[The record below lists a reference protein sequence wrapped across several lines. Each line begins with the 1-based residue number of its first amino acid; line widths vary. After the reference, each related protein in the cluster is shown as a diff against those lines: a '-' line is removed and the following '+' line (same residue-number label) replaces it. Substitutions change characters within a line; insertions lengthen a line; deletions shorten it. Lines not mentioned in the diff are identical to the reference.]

1 MNSIWDIINIP
12 FGYVIR
18 FCNKLVGNQY
28 LLALLLFAVIIEVIL
43 LPFGIKQQKNSIK
56 QAKLRPKE
64 MAIRKKYAGRND
76 KPTQQKMTM
85 EIQEL
90 YQKEGFNP
98 MAGCLPLLIQFPI
111 IIALYNIVM
120 SPLQYICGLSQD
132 VITNVT
138 NVVKS
143 FPQYA
148 EVTFTK
154 GRDIS
159 LLSPLK
165 ELLASNPSA
174 FDGIE
179 GFTLGAEDLPQLTL
193 FGGAIDLGAIPSFST
208 FNWLLVIPLL
218 TFLVYFAS
226 MKLNRKLSYQPT
238 TGDQSMGCSN
248 NVMDV
253 TMPLMSVFVS
263 FMVPAAIGV
272 YWIFKS
278 ILGVIKQW
286 ILKKAMPIPTFT
298 EEDYKAAEKEMNVR
312 QSKNGKNKSGKVVR
326 SLHHI
331 DDEDFEDTAEAAKK
345 HREALESQEAAEA
358 AKKAENAKSSLM
370 EDVSLKKE
378 DKPEHKAKE
387 KKAKKANASMDDYKA
402 SLHQKMSDTDEQKV
416 DNENHTDGEE
426 S

>member
-28 LLALLLFAVIIEVIL
+28 LLALLLFAVIIEIVL

-132 VITNVT
+132 VINNVI
-138 NVVKS
+138 NVVNS

-148 EVTFTK
+148 ETTFNAS
-154 GRDIS
+154 RDIS

-165 ELLASNPSA
+165 EILASNPSA
-174 FDGIE
+174 FSGIE
-179 GFTLGAEDLPQLTL
+179 GFTIGIEDLPHLTL
-193 FGGAIDLGAIPSFST
+193 FGGAIDLGAIPSFQN

-238 TGDQSMGCSN
+238 TSDQAMGCSN

-286 ILKKAMPIPTFT
+286 ILKKAMPLPTFT

-312 QSKNGKNKSGKVVR
+312 APKNGKNKSGKVVR

-345 HREALESQEAAEA
+345 HREALEAQEAAEA
-358 AKKAENAKSSLM
+358 AKKAENAKSELM
-370 EDVSLKKE
+370 TDVSLKQE
-378 DKPEHKAKE
+378 DKPAHKE
-387 KKAKKANASMDDYKA
+387 KGRKAKKEKTSIDNYRE
-402 SLHQKMSDTDEQKV
+402 SLHQKMSDADVKNA